1 MPTLSAEQL
10 SIHQY
15 HANAGD
21 RIAYYTAL
29 GAFGFAYGNLALGV
43 VLNNTVSGA
52 AANSFFMDQA
62 DEQGVNVSENQLAT
76 ISLNLMQA
84 DFQARQTRGGAD
96 LSVDVIQDYHAAVF
110 NSVAEVSANA
120 WTPNRYLLSFD
131 DPADRQAAWD
141 SMLNSVNIAT
151 YGAIA
156 DRRATVTWDYM
167 AANPQVNQALT
178 IVDIAAMTREE
189 LLFQGFDATFA
200 DWFLDYSAY
209 LVDLQAA
216 GLDGTF
222 FDPSNHYG
230 PFDVTLAMCCGLRV
244 WVSAPSSTLAL
255 RPLPAGRTTRKRGY
269 RAAKCLS
276 IPMAMGRPTSPSP

>member
-1 MPTLSAEQL
+1 M
-10 SIHQY
+10 
-15 HANAGD
+15 
-21 RIAYYTAL
+21 
-29 GAFGFAYGNLALGV
+29 
-43 VLNNTVSGA
+43 
-52 AANSFFMDQA
+52 
-62 DEQGVNVSENQLAT
+62 
-76 ISLNLMQA
+76 
-84 DFQARQTRGGAD
+84 RGGAD